1 MLNILKYAQKFPIEG
16 HFSNLSKLS
25 EKVLQF
31 QKFECSKNICR
42 KQSTERFSN
51 TFVTSRV
58 ITIENVKQFASLTK
72 DFNPIHLEY
81 GNENQ
86 PPIVHGALL
95 MSLVAGVIGSDFP
108 GPGTLVLSQ
117 EMTFIA
123 ACPAGS
129 NISIEISLE
138 NNQSATKIRKITYC
152 NFACYN
158 NDDKSILFMKGK
170 AKLRIKSPV

>member
-1 MLNILKYAQKFPIEG
+1 MG
-16 HFSNLSKLS
+16 
-25 EKVLQF
+25 
-31 QKFECSKNICR
+31 
-42 KQSTERFSN
+42 
-51 TFVTSRV
+51 
-58 ITIENVKQFASLTK
+58 
-72 DFNPIHLEY
+72 Y

-129 NISIEISLE
+129 NISIEIALE

-170 AKLRIKSPV
+170 AKLRIRSLVWFGLVWFVCLFGWLVGFCLVPFGFVWFCLVVV